1 MHYNAANKI
10 TLSKE
15 LSNFEKKLI
24 EMNIQAEKIEIMK
37 MILDTD
43 NPIILESVKNIF
55 AKSATTDFWD
65 TLPQEQKED
74 ILQGIKDIENGDI
87 VDYEDFIKQYR

>member
-1 MHYNAANKI
+1 
-10 TLSKE
+10 
-15 LSNFEKKLI
+15 
-24 EMNIQAEKIEIMK
+24 MNIQAEKIEIMK

-43 NPIILESVKNIF
+43 NPTILESIKNVF
-55 AKSATTDFWD
+55 TKSATTDFWD